1 MRLAA
6 GRPQNGKSIICH
18 FSPSRAVLSRQWL
31 GEVADPPGQ
40 YVRSGGQY
48 VRSGGQYV
56 RSGGHYLRSGGQYRY
71 LLPTGCEESEVLG

>member
-6 GRPQNGKSIICH
+6 DRPQNGKSIICH

-40 YVRSGGQY
+40 YLKSGGQY
-48 VRSGGQYV
+48 LRSDGQYL
-56 RSGGHYLRSGGQYRY
+56 RPGRQYLRSGR
-71 LLPTGCEESEVLG
+71 